1 MQTKT
6 LSERIAEIINIKKN
20 LTEFYSVNEL
30 KTQAAEEKKVIDEYA
45 GLIADRFILGSYID
59 LIDEV
64 LPLVTELQAKNAAL
78 LAKNKELEEEVGM
91 EWNWAEMA
99 KEIKRGIITTD
110 KLNKQG
116 E

>member
-45 GLIADRFILGSYID
+45 GLIADSF
-59 LIDEV
+59 
-64 LPLVTELQAKNAAL
+64 
-78 LAKNKELEEEVGM
+78 
-91 EWNWAEMA
+91 
-99 KEIKRGIITTD
+99 
-110 KLNKQG
+110 
-116 E
+116 